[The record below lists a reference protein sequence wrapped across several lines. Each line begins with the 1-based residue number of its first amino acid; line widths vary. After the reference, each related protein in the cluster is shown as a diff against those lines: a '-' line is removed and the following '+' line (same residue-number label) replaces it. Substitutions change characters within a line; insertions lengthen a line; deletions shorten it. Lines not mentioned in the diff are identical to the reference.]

1 MMSNVII
8 AIAGAMFGIPLVLML
23 GIAITGTDIPSLI
36 LSVGGWS
43 MVLGLITGGIGAAI
57 GLLGG

>member
-1 MMSNVII
+1 
-8 AIAGAMFGIPLVLML
+8 MFGIPLVLML